1 MTVFETLKGLSVT
14 ISDVDSV
21 LACRLEAV
29 KRLELTPVLVK

>member
-1 MTVFETLKGLSVT
+1 MTVFEKLKGLI

-21 LACRLEAV
+21 LECRLEAV

>member
-21 LACRLEAV
+21 LECRLEAV